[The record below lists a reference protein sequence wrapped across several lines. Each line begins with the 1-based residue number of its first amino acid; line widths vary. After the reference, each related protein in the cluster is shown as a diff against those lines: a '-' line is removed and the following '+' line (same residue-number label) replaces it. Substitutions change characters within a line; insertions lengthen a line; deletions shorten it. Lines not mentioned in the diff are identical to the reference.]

1 MVALKEEYSTHVA
14 FPAGENTLAT
24 VSLRPVRQTIWR
36 RRHDIRLGS
45 APHFFTGAMTPEAT
59 PDNEIRVGYRNRLD
73 DPSAAGYE
81 YVGFVY
87 RGFLRFDDLPHAPEA
102 EVLEAWLTL
111 RIDETQWQLH
121 ENPARKLVS
130 AASYVL
136 VLDAPLQKEDG
147 AFFTP
152 AYVYSALPNEVG
164 TFEHGT
170 FSLSGGLKIDVKPLL
185 QAWMR
190 GETPNH
196 GLVLMGPNEDFEHNA
211 DFQETT
217 YGETIVTV
225 SYKLQQ

>member
-1 MVALKEEYSTHVA
+1 M
-14 FPAGENTLAT
+14 
-24 VSLRPVRQTIWR
+24 
-36 RRHDIRLGS
+36 
-45 APHFFTGAMTPEAT
+45 
-59 PDNEIRVGYRNRLD
+59 
-73 DPSAAGYE
+73 
-81 YVGFVY
+81 
-87 RGFLRFDDLPHAPEA
+87 
-102 EVLEAWLTL
+102 
-111 RIDETQWQLH
+111 RIQ
-121 ENPARKLVS
+121 PRKLVS